1 MAYTIKQRMISGAE
15 AAGGYNYLLVE
26 IDAAADLLA
35 MPSAQDGSVAYIKD
49 DDETLYVLISS
60 TWTKLDK
67 SAITE
72 GQVLRIDGID
82 PHTLMAVN
90 KLFPRRAEFSAEH
103 ILTTATLPDT
113 EAGLYEGLS
122 IYDKTADVPL
132 WCKTPGEQEDDTVT
146 VTQGAITK
154 SGNVTITL
162 NGVAVTVAVVKDD
175 SAAIVAG
182 KIRLT
187 TFTGWTTGGT
197 GATITFKKDAVGAC
211 SAPTAV
217 DTGGTGVTFGTF
229 TRTNEGVDTVWV
241 SPADDT
247 ITDTGSKFTATTI
260 DGALDEIG
268 AYDVLTERGDM
279 IYRNATVPARLDL
292 GASGTFLKASAT
304 DPTWA
309 AITGADVG
317 LADAGGYFT
326 TDTAEAALQQVGA
339 TLLGFKGTA
348 SAVPAS
354 GTYEVNDK
362 LFNSEPASAE
372 FIGWVC
378 TVKGT
383 MGTLNGNATTGDI
396 LTGTAALTP
405 SSLTGLAVGQYI
417 AIATVTGALKITSLP
432 ATLAATTVDVESA
445 ASQKVLSVTST
456 TGFVTGQ
463 TICVGFSANCEVCV
477 IASVQAGVS
486 LTTVDNL
493 TKTHAVSET
502 VTNCVV
508 LDGNADA
515 TADDQAV
522 SFSAATWKGFGLIE

>member
-162 NGVAVTVAVVKDD
+162 NGVAKTVAVVKDD
-175 SAAIVAG
+175 SASAVAG

-187 TFTGWTTGGT
+187 AYTGWTTGGS
-197 GATITFKKDAVGAC
+197 GATVTFKKDAVGAC

-229 TRTNEGVDTVWV
+229 TRTNEGVTTVWV

-247 ITDTGSKFTATTI
+247 
-260 DGALDEIG
+260 
-268 AYDVLTERGDM
+268 VLTERGDM
-279 IYRNATVPARLDL
+279 IYRNATAPARLDL
-292 GASGTFLKASAT
+292 GASGTFLKATAT
-304 DPTWA
+304 DPAWT

-326 TDTAEAALQQVGA
+326 TDTAEAALQQLGA
-339 TLLGFKGTA
+339 ILLGFKGTA
-348 SAVPAS
+348 SAPPTT

-362 LFNSEPASAE
+362 FFNSEPASAE

-445 ASQKVLSVTST
+445 ASQKVLSVTAT